1 MKKTAL
7 FLTLGTLLTLAVA
20 VGVAYISASNG
31 EVRLRNRIEAQ
42 QKACEAYYDKLWKV
56 LQQKAGV
63 TDQYKEGFKEIYTDL
78 VSGRYQDQNLL
89 FKFVTES
96 NPTFDPSLYKDL
108 MASIEGE
115 RNGFLME
122 QKRLIDM
129 DREHK
134 TMRAVFPGSL
144 FIGSR
149 PDVPITVVTSE
160 KTEAVFAVGKENDVE
175 LFQR

>member
-1 MKKTAL
+1 MKKTGL
-7 FLTLGTLLTLAVA
+7 FLGLGTVIALALT
-20 VGVAYISASNG
+20 VGIMYIGASNA
-31 EVRLRNRIEAQ
+31 EVRLRQRIEAQ
-42 QKACEAYYDKLWKV
+42 QKTCEAYYDKLWKV

-63 TDQYKEGFKEIYTDL
+63 TDEYKKGFKEIYTEL

-89 FKFVTES
+89 LKFVTES
-96 NPTFDPSLYKDL
+96 NPQFDPSLYKDL

-134 TMRAVFPGSL
+134 TLRTVFPSSL
-144 FIGSR
+144 FVGNR
-149 PDVPITVVTSE
+149 PDVGITVVTSD
-160 KTEAVFAVGKENDVE
+160 KTEAVFQAGKEDDIE
-175 LFQR
+175 LFKR

>member
-7 FLTLGTLLTLAVA
+7 FLALGTLLTLAVA

-63 TDQYKEGFKEIYTDL
+63 TDQYKDGFKEIYTEL

-160 KTEAVFAVGKENDVE
+160 KTEAVYTNGKEDNIE

>member
-7 FLTLGTLLTLAVA
+7 FLTLGTMLTLAVVVA
-20 VGVAYISASNG
+20 IAYISVSNG

-63 TDQYKEGFKEIYTDL
+63 TDQYKDGFKAIYTEL

-149 PDVPITVVTSE
+149 PDVPITVVTSD
-160 KTEAVFAVGKENDVE
+160 KTDAVFQVGKENDID